1 MATNDQDTTLIS
13 GIDDLL
19 RPFTEACKPRSEFRV
34 GTEAEKFGVLA
45 ETGEPLPFEGERS
58 VRRVLN
64 ELQTRFGWTAD
75 REYAEGDIIA
85 LHRDAG
91 SITLEPGGQLEL
103 SGAPLANTHATCR
116 EFRRHMAELR
126 EICEPLGIVW
136 LSLGF
141 HPFARLPELPRVPKL
156 RYGIMEK
163 YLPTRGSRALDMMF
177 RTCTV
182 QANLDYSGEA
192 DAVRKLRVSLALQ
205 PITTAMFANSPCYE
219 NHLGSRVSER
229 ADVWLNMDPDR
240 TGLLP
245 FAWERDMSF
254 RKYVEWALDAPMFLI
269 KRGAHVVP
277 NTHQTFRTFMREGSE
292 GQRATQ
298 GDWKTHI
305 NTLFPEV
312 RLKNTLEMRGA
323 DAQPTDLICA
333 LPTLWKGLLYD
344 DEALA
349 KSEQLISGLDAATLQ
364 GARAGIARDGLN
376 AKLLGRSLR
385 DWANDVVQ
393 IAWDSLDRQAV
404 KNDKGESEAVHLAR
418 LRAQVAEGRTAGD
431 VVRSRVAGSA
441 NFRSAV
447 IEAARI

>member
-1 MATNDQDTTLIS
+1 MATNADQDALIT
-13 GIDDLL
+13 GVDDLL
-19 RPFTEACKPRSEFRV
+19 RTFHESCKPRSEFRV

-45 ETGEPLPFEGERS
+45 ATGEPLPFDGERS

-64 ELQTRFGWTAD
+64 ELQSRFGWEAQ
-75 REYAEGDIIA
+75 REYAEGDVIA
-85 LHRDAG
+85 LYKDAG

-103 SGAPLANTHATCR
+103 SGAPLETTHDTCR

-156 RYGIMEK
+156 RYGIMEN
-163 YLPTRGSRALDMMF
+163 YLPTRGSRPLDMMF

-182 QANLDYSGEA
+182 QANLDYSSEA
-192 DAVRKLRVSLALQ
+192 DAIRKLRVGLALQ

-219 NHLGSRVSER
+219 GHLGSRLSER
-229 ADVWLNMDPDR
+229 ADVWLHMDPDR

-254 RKYVEWALDAPMFLI
+254 QRYVEWALDVPMFLI
-269 KRGAHVVP
+269 KRGAHVFP
-277 NTHQTFRTFMREGSE
+277 NTHQTFRTYLREGSG
-292 GQRATQ
+292 GQRATH
-298 GDWKTHI
+298 GDWKTHL

-323 DAQPTDLICA
+323 DAQPTDLVCA
-333 LPTLWKGLLYD
+333 MPTLWKGLLYD
-344 DEALA
+344 DLALDQA
-349 KSEQLISGLDAATLQ
+349 ERLISPLSAASLDKQRPA
-364 GARAGIARDGLN
+364 IARDALG
-376 AKLLGRSLR
+376 ARLLDRSLQE
-385 DWANDVVQ
+385 WASDVVQ
-393 IAWDSLDRQAV
+393 IACDGLDRQAR
-404 KNDKGESEAVHLAR
+404 KSDKGETEAVHLAR
-418 LRAQVAEGRTAGD
+418 LRVQVAEGKTAANI
-431 VVRSRVAGSA
+431 VRSRVAGA
-441 NFRSAV
+441 TDFRAAV